1 MYLIESLLHQD
12 LFVSVEILGSPENEL
27 IEFLVLENY
36 SSYNCDYIFRV
47 VDKIVNTIIISK
59 RM

>member
-36 SSYNCDYIFRV
+36 SSYNCDYILRV

>member
-1 MYLIESLLHQD
+1 MYLIEFLLHQD
-12 LFVSVEILGSPENEL
+12 LFVSVEILGSPENKL

-36 SSYNCDYIFRV
+36 SSYNCDYILRV